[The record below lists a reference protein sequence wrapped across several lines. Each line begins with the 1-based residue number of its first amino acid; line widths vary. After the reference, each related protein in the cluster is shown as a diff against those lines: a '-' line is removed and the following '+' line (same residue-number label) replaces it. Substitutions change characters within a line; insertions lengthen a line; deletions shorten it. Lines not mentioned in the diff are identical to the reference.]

1 MKGLFVSHWL
11 IAAAFTALL
20 PVTARAGA
28 GHSMGGHNM
37 GGHVGMAPRV
47 SGGPVGMPPHVSRGP
62 VGMPPHISSGRGFG
76 HEFGRFDHRH
86 DFAFRHNDFDRFRGR
101 DFDRDDRFFHHRHDF
116 ALRHHDFDRFR
127 DRDFDRDDRF
137 FHHRHFFFGFDFAS
151 FGFPWWYPYPYYYGY
166 PYDYSY
172 YDYGPAYDYQY
183 WNDLAVSV
191 QSELARRGYYHGAI
205 DGVIGSGSRQAI
217 RGFQSA
223 QGLPV
228 TGVIDRKVLKA
239 LGISYR
245 SA

>member
-1 MKGLFVSHWL
+1 MKPLLVFRWFM
-11 IAAAFTALL
+11 AAALAALL
-20 PVTARAGA
+20 PVTTRTAV
-28 GHSMGGHNM
+28 GHGMGGNMGGGHNG
-37 GGHVGMAPRV
+37 GGHMGMAP
-47 SGGPVGMPPHVSRGP
+47 HF
-62 VGMPPHISSGRGFG
+62 SSGRGFGHGRFG

-86 DFAFRHNDFDRFRGR
+86 DFAF
-101 DFDRDDRFFHHRHDF
+101 
-116 ALRHHDFDRFR
+116 RHHDFDRFR

-151 FGFPWWYPYPYYYGY
+151 FGFPWWYPYPYYGY

-172 YDYGPAYDYQY
+172 YNYGPAYDYQY

-245 SA
+245 NA

>member
-1 MKGLFVSHWL
+1 MKGLHVFQGL
-11 IAAAFTALL
+11 MAAALAALL

-47 SGGPVGMPPHVSRGP
+47 SGGHVGMAPQIFGGR

-86 DFAFRHNDFDRFRGR
+86 DFAFRHHDFERFRDR
-101 DFDRDDRFFHHRHDF
+101 DFHRDDRFFEHRHHF
-116 ALRHHDFDRFR
+116 AFHHDGDRFR

-137 FHHRHFFFGFDFAS
+137 FHHRRHFFFGFDFAS
-151 FGFPWWYPYPYYYGY
+151 FGFPYPYPYYYDY

-183 WNDLAVSV
+183 WHDLAVSV
-191 QSELARRGYYHGAI
+191 QSELARRGYYHGSI
-205 DGVIGSGSRQAI
+205 DGVIGAGSREAI
-217 RGFQSA
+217 RAFQAA
-223 QGLPV
+223 QGLQV
-228 TGVIDRKVLKA
+228 TERIDPKLLKA

-245 SA
+245 TA